1 MRIVFLGTNG
11 WYDTQTGNTLSALI
25 ETNEAYIVLDAG
37 NGIFK
42 LDKYALHQKPVYL
55 FLSHFHLDHVSGL
68 HILGKFDFGQGL
80 KILGE
85 AGTRRIL
92 NTLVNDPFTIPLGQL
107 NYKTEIYE
115 LPEEQSAL
123 PFKVLALPLIHS
135 SHCLGFR
142 LEVEGRIV
150 SYCTDTGY
158 CENAIVLARDADLL
172 IAECSLKSG
181 QADEAWPHLNP
192 ETAALMARESG
203 VKRLVLTHFD
213 ASVYTTLEDRREAE
227 REARKT
233 FANTYAAFDDIA
245 MEI

>member
-42 LDKYALHQKPVYL
+42 LDKYVLHQKPVYL

-68 HILGKFDFGQGL
+68 HILGKFDFDQGL

-85 AGTRRIL
+85 GGTRRIL
-92 NTLVNDPFTIPLGQL
+92 NTLVNNPFTIPLGQL
-107 NYKTEIYE
+107 KYKTEIYE

-123 PFKVLALPLIHS
+123 PFKVLALPLIHTS
-135 SHCLGFR
+135 NCLGFR

-158 CENAIVLARDADLL
+158 CENAIVLARGADLL

-181 QADEAWPHLNP
+181 QSDEVWPHLNP
-192 ETAALMARESG
+192 ETAAMMARESKA
-203 VKRLVLTHFD
+203 KRLVLTHFD
-213 ASVYTTLEDRREAE
+213 ANVYTTLEDRHEAE

-233 FANTYAAFDDIA
+233 FANSFAAFDDMVMKI
-245 MEI
+245 

>member
-1 MRIVFLGTNG
+1 MKIVFLGTNG

-42 LDKYALHQKPVYL
+42 LDKYAIHQKPIYL

-68 HILGKFDFGQGL
+68 HILSKFDFCQGL

-107 NYKTEIYE
+107 KYKTEVYE
-115 LPEEQSAL
+115 LPEEQATL
-123 PFKVLALPLIHS
+123 PFKVVSLPLNHS
-135 SHCLGFR
+135 SMCLGFR
-142 LEVEGRIV
+142 FQIENKVV

-158 CENAIVLARDADLL
+158 CENAETLATDADLL

-181 QADEAWPHLNP
+181 QDDKVWPHLNP
-192 ETAALMARESG
+192 AAAAMMARASKA
-203 VKRLVLTHFD
+203 KRLALTHFD
-213 ASVYTTLEDRREAE
+213 ANVYTTLEDRIEAE
-227 REARKT
+227 REASKIFVNT
-233 FANTYAAFDDIA
+233 FAAFDD
-245 MEI
+245 MVVEI